1 MTDATGPAPHDAIER
16 LRASLAAAAARL
28 AAAGARDEVL
38 AELVQPKPVLGV
50 ARAPRMADRGR
61 VWRLGVLL
69 LAADGSLHAT
79 GHVVRAE
86 RLARRSVLAAS
97 VAEHRAWQAAAVKG
111 GIAEGETVDF
121 DAPAVDLDEL
131 ARTGASGPI
140 VFDGET
146 VFVRWNPGQPSAL
159 AELGRYLDDRVGL
172 LVDPPGGSS

>member
-1 MTDATGPAPHDAIER
+1 MTDATGPTPSDPIDR
-16 LRASLAAAAARL
+16 LRASLADAAARL
-28 AAAGARDEVL
+28 AAARARDEVL

-50 ARAPRMADRGR
+50 ARAARMAHRGR

-69 LAADGSLHAT
+69 LAPDGALHAT

-86 RLARRSVLAAS
+86 RPARRSVLAAS
-97 VAEHRAWQAAAVKG
+97 VAEHRGWQAAAVKG
-111 GIAEGETVDF
+111 GIAEGETVNF
-121 DAPAVDLDEL
+121 DAPGVDLDEL

-146 VFVRWNPGQPSAL
+146 VRVRWNPGQTGAL

-172 LVDPPGGSS
+172 LVDPPGGS